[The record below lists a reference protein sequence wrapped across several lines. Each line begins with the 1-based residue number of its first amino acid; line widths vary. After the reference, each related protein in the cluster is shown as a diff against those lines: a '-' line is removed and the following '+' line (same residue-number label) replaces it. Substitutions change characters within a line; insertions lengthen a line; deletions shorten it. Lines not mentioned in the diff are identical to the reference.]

1 MLGEKSLETCANVDS
16 DMFDEYLSEIVTKGI
31 KDNKKYQ
38 EIRETIRALYEK
50 FPKVFEPF
58 NSDQMPKLSE
68 EEYKA
73 LTQMIMLENEIM
85 VMELESI
92 YSGEVL

>member
-16 DMFDEYLSEIVTKGI
+16 DMFEQYLSGVVTKEI

-38 EIRETIRALYEK
+38 EIRERIRALYEK
-50 FPKVFEPF
+50 FPKIFETF
-58 NSDQMPKLSE
+58 NSDQVPKLSE

-73 LTQMIMLENEIM
+73 LTQVIMLENEIM
-85 VMELESI
+85 VMELELA
-92 YSGEVL
+92 YFGEAL